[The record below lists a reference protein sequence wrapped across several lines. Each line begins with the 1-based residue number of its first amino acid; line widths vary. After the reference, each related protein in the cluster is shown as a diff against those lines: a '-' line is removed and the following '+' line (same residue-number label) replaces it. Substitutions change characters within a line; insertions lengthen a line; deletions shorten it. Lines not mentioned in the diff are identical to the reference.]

1 MWPTGMAHPPLAG
14 IRIAVIR
21 AVALG
26 AAEEPNQR
34 VRPTGE
40 ATAATVARP
49 SLLAQLPDP
58 LEQRRVDWRL
68 ERGRLFFLIGVA
80 LVADR
85 AAGIQRVRQDL
96 GEPGLGEAQLV
107 RPGSCRSR
115 CRTHTG

>member
-14 IRIAVIR
+14 IRITVIPAVT
-21 AVALG
+21 LG

-40 ATAATVARP
+40 ATAATVARS

-68 ERGRLFFLIGVA
+68 ERGWPFLLVGSA

-85 AAGIQRVRQDL
+85 SAGIQ
-96 GEPGLGEAQLV
+96 
-107 RPGSCRSR
+107 PGSS
-115 CRTHTG
+115 